1 MADAKFHI
9 VMFPWFA
16 AGHMTPFLHLANELA
31 KRGHRIT
38 YLLPKKAQVQLGHL
52 NRHPDLIVFRLVT
65 IPHVTGLPEGTETAT
80 EIPLSLNHLLC
91 AATDLIQDQVED
103 ILRGAK
109 PEIVLYDNAFWAPE
123 LARKLGIKS
132 VCFNVVCA
140 ASLAIGPVPARKVPK
155 DRALTVEEVS
165 QPPPGYPSTK
175 VVLRGD
181 EARSLLFLSLPFG
194 SNNITFY
201 DRITTALG
209 QCDAIAIR
217 TCREIERSFCDYM
230 SLQYQKP
237 VFLTGP
243 VLPGEPKDQKLDPSI
258 ATWLA
263 GFQPRAVV
271 FCAFG
276 SQLNLEKPQFQ
287 EILLGFEL
295 TGLPFLVYLKPPAG
309 CETVDE
315 ALPEG
320 FEERVG
326 GRGMVCRGWVQQTL
340 ILEHPTVG
348 CFVNHCGF
356 GSMWESLMSEKQ
368 IVLCPHLGDQILNTR
383 ILVEELAVAVEVEK
397 SEKAWISKE
406 KLCEAVK
413 KVMDE
418 GSEVGKRVRKNHEE
432 WRRVLGSSGFMDAYI
447 DGFIQNL
454 KELLSSKK

>member
-1 MADAKFHI
+1 MADSKFH
-9 VMFPWFA
+9 VLMLPWFA

-52 NRHPDLIVFRLVT
+52 NRHPDLIAFRLVT
-65 IPHVTGLPEGTETAT
+65 VPHVAGLPEGTETAS

-91 AATDLIQDQVED
+91 EATDMMQEQVGD
-103 ILRGAK
+103 ILRETK
-109 PEIVLYDNAFWAPE
+109 PEMVLYDSAFWVPE
-123 LARKLGIKS
+123 LARKLGIKT

-140 ASLAIGPVPARKVPK
+140 ASMAIGLVPARKMPK
-155 DRALTVEEVS
+155 ERALTLEEVS

-181 EARSLLFLSLPFG
+181 EAQSLLFLSLPFG
-194 SNNITFY
+194 QNITFY
-201 DRITTALG
+201 DRITAALRG
-209 QCDAIAIR
+209 CDAIAIR
-217 TCREIERSFCDYM
+217 TCREIESSFCDYI
-230 SLQYQKP
+230 SLQYNKP

-243 VLPGEPKDQKLDPSI
+243 VLPQQPKDQTLDPTI

-263 GFQPRAVV
+263 GFRPGSAV

-295 TGLPFLVYLKPPAG
+295 TDLPFLVYLKPPVG
-309 CETVDE
+309 CDTVDE
-315 ALPEG
+315 AIPEG
-320 FEERVG
+320 FEERVS
-326 GRGMVCRGWVQQTL
+326 GRGIVCRGWVQQPL

-368 IVLCPHLGDQILNTR
+368 ILLCPHLGDQILNTR
-383 ILVEELAVAVEVEK
+383 ILVEEMAVAVEVEK
-397 SEKAWISKE
+397 AEKGWISKE

-418 GSEVGKRVRKNHEE
+418 GSEVGRKVRKNHEE
-432 WRRVLGSSGFMDAYI
+432 WRRVLSTSGFMDAYI
-447 DGFIQNL
+447 DGFVQNL
-454 KELLSSKK
+454 RELLSAQK

>member
-1 MADAKFHI
+1 MADLKFQI

-38 YLLPKKAQVQLGHL
+38 YLLPKKALVQLGHL
-52 NRHPDLIVFRLVT
+52 NRHPDLVTFRIVT
-65 IPHVTGLPEGTETAT
+65 IPHVAGLPEGTETAS

-91 AATDLIQDQVED
+91 TATDKIQDQVVG
-103 ILRGAK
+103 ILRETK
-109 PEIVLYDNAFWAPE
+109 PDLVVYDNAFWVPE
-123 LARKLGIKS
+123 LARKLGIKT

-140 ASLAIGPVPARKVPK
+140 ASLAIGLVPARKVPK
-155 DRALTVEEVS
+155 DRALTLEDIS

-175 VVLRGD
+175 VILRGD

-194 SNNITFY
+194 DNITFY
-201 DRITTALG
+201 DRITNALRE
-209 QCDAIAIR
+209 CDAIAIR

-230 SLQYQKP
+230 SHQYHKP

-243 VLPGEPKDQKLDPSI
+243 VLPHQSKHHDLDPSI

-263 GFQPRAVV
+263 GFEPRSVV

-287 EILLGFEL
+287 EILLGLEL
-295 TGLPFLVYLKPPAG
+295 TGLPFLVSLKPPMG
-309 CETVDE
+309 CDMVDE

-326 GRGMVCRGWVQQTL
+326 GRGMVCRGWVQQPQ
-340 ILEHPTVG
+340 ILDHPTVG

-397 SEKAWISKE
+397 AEKGWISKE

-418 GSEVGKRVRKNHEE
+418 GSDVARRVRENHEE
-432 WRRVLGSSGFMDAYI
+432 WRLVLGTAGFTDAYI
-447 DGFIQNL
+447 DGFVHNL
-454 KELLSSKK
+454 RELLRGEK